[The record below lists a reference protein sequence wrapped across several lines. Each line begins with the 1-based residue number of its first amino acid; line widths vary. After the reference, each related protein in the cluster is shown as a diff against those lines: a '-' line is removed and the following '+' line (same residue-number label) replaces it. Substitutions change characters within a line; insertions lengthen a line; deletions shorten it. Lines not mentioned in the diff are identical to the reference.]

1 MSSFSP
7 FSKEELF
14 PQEEMLEIRKQKGE
28 LFIGLPKESYLGE
41 KRVCLTPDA
50 VAALCSHGHRI
61 VIETGAGDHAN
72 YSDRSYSEAGAKI
85 SSDVEEAFKCS
96 IVLKVAPPTE
106 KEIEYMNPKT
116 ILISSLQLKTQNK
129 SYLKSLT
136 NKQITAVA
144 FDYIKDENETYPIV
158 KSLSEIAEVIVVA
171 PSENKSAA
179 SSSLTIGKPLKPI
192 QIEKNVYAID
202 ATPSDCVHLALCGFI
217 KESIDLVVTGINFG
231 ANLGDD
237 VIYSGTVAGAIEGR
251 FLGLPSIAMSLA
263 SWECKHFDTAGD
275 VAKLLV
281 AQIDK
286 APLAYNTII
295 NVNVPDIP
303 MGEIKG
309 IKSTRLGNRH
319 KSEPSIQDLK
329 DPSLYWIG
337 ENGKEADNGEGT
349 DFHAVSNNFVSV
361 TPLQIDLTKYPEL
374 KQVSEWLEDI
384 DY

>member
-1 MSSFSP
+1 M
-7 FSKEELF
+7 
-14 PQEEMLEIRKQKGE
+14 R
-28 LFIGLPKESYLGE
+28 
-41 KRVCLTPDA
+41 
-50 VAALCSHGHRI
+50 
-61 VIETGAGDHAN
+61 
-72 YSDRSYSEAGAKI
+72 
-85 SSDVEEAFKCS
+85 
-96 IVLKVAPPTE
+96 
-106 KEIEYMNPKT
+106 
-116 ILISSLQLKTQNK
+116 ILISNDDGYKADGIIQL
-129 SYLKSLT
+129 
-136 NKQITAVA
+136 A
-144 FDYIKDENETYPIV
+144 

-171 PSENKSAA
+171 PSKNKSAA

-192 QIEKNVYAID
+192 RIEKNMYAID

-263 SWECKHFDTAGD
+263 SWECKHFETAGN

-281 AQIDK
+281 NQIDK

-303 MGEIKG
+303 MSEIKG

-319 KSEPSIQDLK
+319 KSEPSIRDLK

-349 DFHAVSNNFVSV
+349 DFHAVSSNFVSV
-361 TPLQIDLTKYPEL
+361 TPLQIDITKYPEL
-374 KQVSEWLEDI
+374 KQVSDWLKDI

>member
-1 MSSFSP
+1 M
-7 FSKEELF
+7 
-14 PQEEMLEIRKQKGE
+14 R
-28 LFIGLPKESYLGE
+28 
-41 KRVCLTPDA
+41 
-50 VAALCSHGHRI
+50 
-61 VIETGAGDHAN
+61 
-72 YSDRSYSEAGAKI
+72 
-85 SSDVEEAFKCS
+85 
-96 IVLKVAPPTE
+96 
-106 KEIEYMNPKT
+106 
-116 ILISSLQLKTQNK
+116 ILISNDDGYKADGIIQL
-129 SYLKSLT
+129 
-136 NKQITAVA
+136 A
-144 FDYIKDENETYPIV
+144 

-179 SSSLTIGKPLKPI
+179 SSSLTLGKPLKPI
-192 QIEKNVYAID
+192 QIKKNVYAID
-202 ATPSDCVHLALCGFI
+202 GTPSDCVHLALCGFI

-251 FLGLPSIAMSLA
+251 FLGLPSIALSLA
-263 SWECKHFDTAGD
+263 SWECKHFETAGNI
-275 VAKLLV
+275 AKLLV
-281 AQIDK
+281 AKIDK
-286 APLAYNTII
+286 SPLAYNTII

-303 MGEIKG
+303 MPQING

-361 TPLQIDLTKYPEL
+361 TPLQIDLTKYSEI
-374 KQVSEWLEDI
+374 KQVSDWLEDI

>member
-1 MSSFSP
+1 M
-7 FSKEELF
+7 
-14 PQEEMLEIRKQKGE
+14 R
-28 LFIGLPKESYLGE
+28 
-41 KRVCLTPDA
+41 
-50 VAALCSHGHRI
+50 
-61 VIETGAGDHAN
+61 
-72 YSDRSYSEAGAKI
+72 
-85 SSDVEEAFKCS
+85 
-96 IVLKVAPPTE
+96 
-106 KEIEYMNPKT
+106 
-116 ILISSLQLKTQNK
+116 ILISNDDGYKADGIIQLA
-129 SYLKSLT
+129 KSLR
-136 NKQITAVA
+136 
-144 FDYIKDENETYPIV
+144 
-158 KSLSEIAEVIVVA
+158 EIAEVIVVA

-202 ATPSDCVHLALCGFI
+202 ATPSDCVHLSLCGFI
-217 KESIDLVVTGINFG
+217 KEKIDLVVTGINFG

-263 SWECKHFDTAGD
+263 SWECKYFDTAGE

-303 MGEIKG
+303 MSEIKG

-329 DPSLYWIG
+329 DSSLYWIG

-349 DFHAVSNNFVSV
+349 DFYAISNNFVSV
-361 TPLQIDLTKYPEL
+361 TPLQIDLTKYSEL

>member
-1 MSSFSP
+1 M
-7 FSKEELF
+7 
-14 PQEEMLEIRKQKGE
+14 R
-28 LFIGLPKESYLGE
+28 
-41 KRVCLTPDA
+41 
-50 VAALCSHGHRI
+50 
-61 VIETGAGDHAN
+61 
-72 YSDRSYSEAGAKI
+72 
-85 SSDVEEAFKCS
+85 
-96 IVLKVAPPTE
+96 
-106 KEIEYMNPKT
+106 
-116 ILISSLQLKTQNK
+116 ILISNDDGYKADGIIQL
-129 SYLKSLT
+129 
-136 NKQITAVA
+136 A
-144 FDYIKDENETYPIV
+144 

-263 SWECKHFDTAGD
+263 SWECKHFETAGNI
-275 VAKLLV
+275 AKLLV
-281 AQIDK
+281 NQIDK

-303 MGEIKG
+303 ISEIKG
-309 IKSTRLGNRH
+309 IRSTRLGNRH
-319 KSEPSIQDLK
+319 KSEPSIQDSK

-337 ENGKEADNGEGT
+337 ENGKEADNGDGT

-361 TPLQIDLTKYPEL
+361 TPLQIDLTKYPEIN
-374 KQVSEWLEDI
+374 KISEWLEDI

>member
-1 MSSFSP
+1 M
-7 FSKEELF
+7 
-14 PQEEMLEIRKQKGE
+14 R
-28 LFIGLPKESYLGE
+28 
-41 KRVCLTPDA
+41 
-50 VAALCSHGHRI
+50 
-61 VIETGAGDHAN
+61 
-72 YSDRSYSEAGAKI
+72 
-85 SSDVEEAFKCS
+85 
-96 IVLKVAPPTE
+96 
-106 KEIEYMNPKT
+106 
-116 ILISSLQLKTQNK
+116 ILISNDDGYKADGIIQL
-129 SYLKSLT
+129 
-136 NKQITAVA
+136 A
-144 FDYIKDENETYPIV
+144 
-158 KSLSEIAEVIVVA
+158 KSLSEIAELIVVA

-192 QIEKNVYAID
+192 QIEKNIYAID

-263 SWECKHFDTAGD
+263 SWECKHFDTAGNI
-275 VAKLLV
+275 AKLLV

-286 APLAYNTII
+286 SPLAYNTII

-303 MGEIKG
+303 MTKING

-349 DFHAVSNNFVSV
+349 DFHAVSTNFVSV
-361 TPLQIDLTKYPEL
+361 TPLQIDLTKYPEIN
-374 KQVSEWLEDI
+374 QVSDWLEKI
-384 DY
+384 NY

>member
-1 MSSFSP
+1 M
-7 FSKEELF
+7 
-14 PQEEMLEIRKQKGE
+14 R
-28 LFIGLPKESYLGE
+28 
-41 KRVCLTPDA
+41 
-50 VAALCSHGHRI
+50 
-61 VIETGAGDHAN
+61 
-72 YSDRSYSEAGAKI
+72 
-85 SSDVEEAFKCS
+85 
-96 IVLKVAPPTE
+96 
-106 KEIEYMNPKT
+106 
-116 ILISSLQLKTQNK
+116 ILISNDDGYKADGIIQL
-129 SYLKSLT
+129 
-136 NKQITAVA
+136 A
-144 FDYIKDENETYPIV
+144 

-179 SSSLTIGKPLKPI
+179 SSSLTIGKPLKPV

-263 SWECKHFDTAGD
+263 SWECKHFDTAGEI
-275 VAKLLV
+275 AKLLV
-281 AQIDK
+281 AQINK
-286 APLAYNTII
+286 APLANNTII

-303 MGEIKG
+303 MTEIKG

-329 DPSLYWIG
+329 NPSLYWIG

>member
-1 MSSFSP
+1 M
-7 FSKEELF
+7 
-14 PQEEMLEIRKQKGE
+14 R
-28 LFIGLPKESYLGE
+28 
-41 KRVCLTPDA
+41 
-50 VAALCSHGHRI
+50 
-61 VIETGAGDHAN
+61 
-72 YSDRSYSEAGAKI
+72 
-85 SSDVEEAFKCS
+85 
-96 IVLKVAPPTE
+96 
-106 KEIEYMNPKT
+106 
-116 ILISSLQLKTQNK
+116 ILISNDDGYKAHGIIQL
-129 SYLKSLT
+129 
-136 NKQITAVA
+136 A
-144 FDYIKDENETYPIV
+144 

-179 SSSLTIGKPLKPI
+179 SSSLTIGKSLKPI
-192 QIEKNVYAID
+192 QIEKNIYAID

-251 FLGLPSIAMSLA
+251 FLGLPSIAISLA
-263 SWECKHFDTAGD
+263 SWECKYFETAGD

-303 MGEIKG
+303 LGEIKG
-309 IKSTRLGNRH
+309 IKGTRLGNRH
-319 KSEPSIQDLK
+319 MSEPSIQDLK

-337 ENGKEADNGEGT
+337 ENGKEADNAVGT

-361 TPLQIDLTKYPEL
+361 TPLQIDLTKYSEL
-374 KQVSEWLEDI
+374 KQVSKWLEDI

>member
-1 MSSFSP
+1 M
-7 FSKEELF
+7 
-14 PQEEMLEIRKQKGE
+14 R
-28 LFIGLPKESYLGE
+28 
-41 KRVCLTPDA
+41 
-50 VAALCSHGHRI
+50 
-61 VIETGAGDHAN
+61 
-72 YSDRSYSEAGAKI
+72 
-85 SSDVEEAFKCS
+85 
-96 IVLKVAPPTE
+96 
-106 KEIEYMNPKT
+106 
-116 ILISSLQLKTQNK
+116 ILISNDDGYKADGIIQL
-129 SYLKSLT
+129 
-136 NKQITAVA
+136 A
-144 FDYIKDENETYPIV
+144 

-192 QIEKNVYAID
+192 KIEKNLYAID

-263 SWECKHFDTAGD
+263 SWECKHFDTAGYI
-275 VAKLLV
+275 AKLLV

-286 APLAYNTII
+286 SPLAYNTII

-303 MGEIKG
+303 ITEING

-337 ENGKEADNGEGT
+337 ENGKEADN
-349 DFHAVSNNFVSV
+349 
-361 TPLQIDLTKYPEL
+361 
-374 KQVSEWLEDI
+374 
-384 DY
+384 